1 MALHPFHSFRKH
13 QKVIFAGLTIVCMLT
28 FVLSSG
34 VAGMGDGLN
43 WLQHVLTGRSRY
55 QPAAKLFGKTVD
67 VHEMALL
74 KQQRALA
81 NQYMIQAL
89 LQSYELIVR
98 DVRAIIPGLDAQAQ
112 SQIGQLVQAREM
124 AFNSQYAQLASY
136 FQPQYQRLASQSTYP
151 LLVLEETLSKANKT
165 VEAGKLRLLRM
176 VIRGD
181 EYLLQ
186 NANSPAG
193 PKDELYPN
201 SDLYFGGA
209 LTTDG
214 LLDFK
219 IWQSEADRLGIYLSD
234 EDVARAIQEETLGRL
249 TNDDALAIEKALTPR
264 GQPRINPI
272 PAVAEELRVRLAQT
286 TLLGFDPGGIVRVPA
301 PVTPAELWNYYKTN
315 RTELAVKIL
324 PIPVSKFIDQVK
336 DKPTDAELTKLF
348 DEYKNVE
355 YFPQRNTP
363 SFKQPRRIKLEWIG
377 AKADSPRYRK
387 EATKWIM
394 SALASTPGNPWMA
407 MALLD
412 PVVSEYNRV
421 TTRFGDGSLKI
432 AAWTEPGFALSFET
446 YAHWQRAESAA
457 ALIGQL
463 AGASLDGNP
472 LGAFMASQA
481 AAYARESKT
490 QASAIA
496 AEAASRAPLCASLVL
511 AGAAPS
517 QILVMSGI
525 WQVLDAKEF
534 NLPMEAVKT
543 RLISRLEADLS
554 RDIVK
559 NSLAAF
565 RKDLEATK
573 GKAAEAEKVIDKFVK
588 EGGWE
593 HAASATFDDVYNLAK
608 DPKLAKLKEAYDLD
622 HLTDDP
628 KGKYFAY
635 QFFPDAGAG
644 RAQPKLFVPEVM
656 MSRTDD
662 TNFLYWRTADEPAK
676 TLTFEESKPAVE
688 KAWRW
693 LKARELAKQEA
704 EKIAKQSPS
713 DPVPALL
720 DAAKKLNE
728 TPFDLFGV
736 AYLKK
741 SLQSRPSIGGGSD
754 FEPYRPPEDKI
765 EYPPFDFMPK
775 LMEPGAVKSTAV
787 LADQPENI
795 EYVAVVINRVEP
807 TIREFQMD
815 TSPVVRQNQLLAR
828 MEQDKRLAYRFGV
841 MKHLRE
847 KAGLQVLETASA
859 AQNDRGSP
867 DDDN

>member
-1 MALHPFHSFRKH
+1 MALHPFNSFRRY
-13 QKVIFAGLTIVCMLT
+13 QKTIFAGLTIVCMLT
-28 FVLSSG
+28 FVVSSG
-34 VAGMGDGLN
+34 VQGMGDGIN
-43 WLQHVLTGRSRY
+43 WLQHAISGQSRY

-67 VHEMALL
+67 VHDMALL
-74 KQQRALA
+74 KQQRSLA
-81 NQYMIQAL
+81 NRYMLAAL
-89 LQSYELIVR
+89 LRSYDLIVR
-98 DVRAIIPGLDAQAQ
+98 DVESVIPGLDPQAQAQ
-112 SQIGQLVQAREM
+112 VKRIVQSREA
-124 AFNSQYAQLASY
+124 AFDPRYAQLAAY
-136 FQPQYQRLASQSTYP
+136 FQQQYMRESPQYLYP
-151 LLVLEETLSKANKT
+151 LLILEETLTKANKT
-165 VEAGKLRLLRM
+165 VEAGKIHMLRM

-186 NANSPAG
+186 NANTPGG
-193 PKDELYPN
+193 PKDELYPA

-234 EDVARAIQEETLGRL
+234 EDIARAINEETLGRL

-264 GQPRINPI
+264 GQPRVNPI
-272 PAVAEELRVRLAQT
+272 PWVGEEFRVRLAQT
-286 TLLGFDPGGIVRVPA
+286 TLLGFDPGGIIRVPA
-301 PVTPAELWNYYKTN
+301 PVTPAELWNYYKTH
-315 RTELAVKIL
+315 RTELAVKFL

-363 SFKQPRRIKLEWIG
+363 SFKQARRIKLEWIG
-377 AKADSPRYRK
+377 AKADAPRYRK
-387 EATKWIM
+387 EAHKWIM
-394 SALASTPGNPWMA
+394 SALASTPVNPWMA

-412 PVVSEYNRV
+412 PVVSEYNRI
-421 TTRFGDGSLKI
+421 TTRFGDGSLKLTG
-432 AAWTEPGFALSFET
+432 WSEPGFALSFET

-472 LGAFMASQA
+472 LGAFTASQA
-481 AAYARESKT
+481 GAYARESKT

-511 AGAAPS
+511 AGTAPS
-517 QILVMSGI
+517 PVLVMSGI
-525 WQVLDAKEF
+525 WQVLEAKEF
-534 NLPMEAVKT
+534 NLPMEAVKS
-543 RLISRLEADLS
+543 RLINRLETDLA
-554 RDIVK
+554 RDILT
-559 NSLAAF
+559 NSISAF
-565 RKDLEATK
+565 RKELEATK

-593 HAASATFDDVYNLAK
+593 HGASATFDDMFNLAK
-608 DPKLAKLKEAYDLD
+608 DPKLAKLKDAYDAD

-628 KGKYFAY
+628 KGKYFSY
-635 QFFPDAGAG
+635 QFFPDVG
-644 RAQPKLFVPEVM
+644 RGQPKLYAPEDM
-656 MSRTDD
+656 RTRSDD
-662 TNFLYWRTADEPAK
+662 TTFLFWRTADEPAK
-676 TLTFEESKPAVE
+676 ALTFEEAKPAVE

-693 LKARELAKQEA
+693 QKARELAKQEA

-720 DAAKKLNE
+720 DAAKRLNE
-728 TPFDLFGV
+728 TPFDLYGV
-736 AYLKK
+736 AQLKK

-765 EYPPFDFMPK
+765 EFPPFDFMPK
-775 LMEPGAVKSTAV
+775 LMEPGTVKSTVV
-787 LADQPENI
+787 LADQPENV

-807 TIREFQMD
+807 DIREFQMD
-815 TSPVVRQNQLLAR
+815 TSPVVRQNQMLAA
-828 MEQDKRLAYRFGV
+828 MEQDKRLAYRLGA
-841 MKHLRE
+841 MKQLRE
-847 KAGLQVLETASA
+847 KAGLQILETAA
-859 AQNDRGSP
+859 NAQTDRGSP